1 MGTDAKTHSQKLGGA
16 WQNPGKE
23 GKEGLEVPE

>member
-1 MGTDAKTHSQKLGGA
+1 MGTDAKTHSLTLGGK

-23 GKEGLEVPE
+23 GKEGLEVPK